1 MFSKLIALACVSAAF
16 AAEKLPG
23 IYTSGGNLM
32 IQAPG
37 EASFNRQKNDV
48 VNSNTLMK
56 SNQQNTRAAAEY
68 KKAIEKLATSDK
80 TITDGIAKAKAA
92 VSSVETLDTAVTNLA
107 AKTADLLS
115 SIDDATTDE
124 AANFK
129 TALEKAHSRLTDELD
144 AKFGDLRTTVAD
156 NKAALDLKINKN
168 LVASEKTSADLTD
181 SAADILEKINAHEEC
196 SNAGLVY
203 DESKDKCFE
212 IEHAAEK
219 LIGKVWHRMFN
230 NEDGR
235 EGGWLNERYI
245 KFTKALDD
253 TYLRVIYYDNFR
265 VHGHTAH
272 GKWHV
277 MFCDANGNGCAECAD
292 PGQIG
297 MWKWASHQGN
307 WWMNDHVHGSV
318 TGMCRR
324 SDNRQLRK
332 GEYQVRIYVDS
343 ARYDMSTGS
352 SGGNHIMVD
361 EVVKY

>member
-1 MFSKLIALACVSAAF
+1 MFSKLLALSCVAF
-16 AAEKLPG
+16 AMAEDLPG
-23 IYTSGGNLM
+23 IYTSGGDLL
-32 IQAPG
+32 IRAPG
-37 EASFNRQKNDV
+37 EASFNRQKFDTVSSDSLEKTNQHV
-48 VNSNTLMK
+48 AKSVNSFSGALDK
-56 SNQQNTRAAAEY
+56 L
-68 KKAIEKLATSDK
+68 EKTDATISA
-80 TITDGIAKAKAA
+80 GIAKAKNA
-92 VSSVETLDTAVTNLA
+92 VPQVEALDDAVNALAEKTANLIESVDTATV
-107 AKTADLLS
+107 
-115 SIDDATTDE
+115 DE
-124 AANFK
+124 AAAFK
-129 TALEKAHSRLTDELD
+129 SALAKAHEKLVDELD
-144 AKFGDLRTTVAD
+144 EKFGALRDTLGE
-156 NKAALDLKINKN
+156 NKAALDVKVNKN
-168 LVASEKTSADLTD
+168 LVAAEKTSADLTD

-196 SNAGLVY
+196 MNQGLVY
-203 DESKDKCFE
+203 DESKGKCFE
-212 IEHAAEK
+212 VEQDAAK
-219 LIGKVWHRMFN
+219 MIGKVWHRMFN

-245 KFTKALDD
+245 QFNKALDD

-277 MFCDANGNGCAECAD
+277 MFCDGAGNGCAECAD

-307 WWMNDHVHGSV
+307 WWMNDHIHGSV

-332 GEYQVRIYVDS
+332 GQYQVRIYVDS

>member
-1 MFSKLIALACVSAAF
+1 M
-16 AAEKLPG
+16 
-23 IYTSGGNLM
+23 NLLY
-32 IQAPG
+32 IIIHYPLFFFPSFQNARSG
-37 EASFNRQKNDV
+37 EASFNRDKFDSV
-48 VNSNTLMK
+48 TSDDIERT
-56 SNQQNTRAAAEY
+56 NQQNA
-68 KKAIEKLATSDK
+68 KAVAGFKSDLDKLEKSDS
-80 TITDGIAKAKAA
+80 TISAGIAKAKNAVPAVEALDVA
-92 VSSVETLDTAVTNLA
+92 VSDLYE
-107 AKTADLLS
+107 KTAAL
-115 SIDDATTDE
+115 IEQVNTATVDE
-124 AANFK
+124 AATFK
-129 TALEKAHSRLTDELD
+129 SALAKAHEKLVDELD
-144 AKFGDLRTTVAD
+144 EKFGALRDTLGE
-156 NKAALDLKINKN
+156 NKAALDVKINKN
-168 LVASEKTSADLTD
+168 LVAAEKTSSDLQD
-181 SAADILEKINAHEEC
+181 AAADILEKINAHEEC
-196 SNAGLVY
+196 MNEGLVY
-203 DESKDKCFE
+203 NEAKGKCFE
-212 IEHAAEK
+212 VEQDASK
-219 LIGKVWHRMFN
+219 MIGKVWHRMFN

-324 SDNRQLRK
+324 TDNRQLRK